1 MTISTIQLYGQQV
14 PALTGLPVL
23 PDENGF
29 AGMFAGV
36 SGGKLFCMGG
46 ANFPEKM
53 PWQEGKKKW
62 YDNIYMLEDGK
73 KWVKLSQ
80 RLTQPIAYGVS
91 VSYQDAIFL
100 IGGCNRD
107 QHFNR
112 VVSYKWT
119 GKSLEYQ
126 EHPPLPITMAYM
138 AGTLIKDKII
148 VAGGMEIPEG
158 AALRRCFVLDL
169 QNLQQEWTEID
180 PWPGPERVLP
190 VCASSEN
197 DFYLFSGET
206 TVTNRVGTKLPLILQ
221 DAYRLTIDTTDKND
235 PYKWQPLSSMPKGV
249 AAAATPLPVLKDGR
263 FFFWGGV
270 DALSRLHE
278 DPATFP
284 GIPDDILLY
293 DPVKDAWSFFKK
305 ETAFPAR
312 VTLPVVFWKD
322 QWIFISGEVRPGVRT
337 KMITALKR

>member
-1 MTISTIQLYGQQV
+1 MTISTIQPYAQRV

-36 SGGKLFCMGG
+36 TGGELFCMGG
-46 ANFPEKM
+46 ANFPDKM

-62 YDNIYMLEDGK
+62 HDNIYMLEDGN

-80 RLTQPIAYGVS
+80 RLRQAIAYGVS
-91 VSYQDAIFL
+91 VSYQDEIFL
-100 IGGCNRD
+100 IGGCNKD

-112 VVSYKWT
+112 VISYKWT
-119 GKSLEYQ
+119 GKCLEYQ
-126 EHPPLPITMAYM
+126 EYPPLPITMAYM
-138 AGTLIKDKII
+138 TGTLIKDKII
-148 VAGGMEIPEG
+148 VAGGMEIPG
-158 AALRRCFVLDL
+158 GTALRRCFILDL
-169 QNLQQEWTEID
+169 QSLQQGWAEID

-197 DFYLFSGET
+197 NFYLFSGET
-206 TVTNRVGTKLPLILQ
+206 TATNRIGTKSPLILQ
-221 DAYRLTIDTTDKND
+221 DAYRLKIDAADRNHS
-235 PYKWQPLSSMPKGV
+235 YKWQPLLPMPKGV
-249 AAAATPLPVLKDGR
+249 AAAATPLPVLNDGR

-278 DPATFP
+278 DPATSP

-293 DPVKDAWSFFKK
+293 DPVKDVWSFLKK
-305 ETAFPAR
+305 ETDFPAR
-312 VTLPVVFWKD
+312 VTLPVVFWND
-322 QWIFISGEVRPGVRT
+322 QWIFISGEVKPGVRT
-337 KMITALKR
+337 NMITALKG